1 MVEYDVHVA
10 TQETRDPMFEQEL
23 SRIGFTIDPLVEP
36 RAMFPRGG
44 YPLLGTHMTKKY
56 SDPNSIKTDMETA
69 RKLMEDMTKKYSD
82 PNSIK
87 TDMETARK
95 LMEEWGQIGYIHGEV
110 TSADLTILSKVNL
123 DMKPWPIQRFGSQPH
138 TEDKKWDIHIAI
150 PEYKLPP
157 SLEEVLHHSNSG
169 LYYISLLK
177 NREGVERVFR
187 AYTIQGI
194 NSPAEGRKLF
204 EVLTHWFCDSRVPYA
219 EMKQETYVGM
229 FKVGSPRIIPPT
241 IREIHYNQ

>member
-44 YPLLGTHMTKKY
+44 YPLLGTH
-56 SDPNSIKTDMETA
+56 
-69 RKLMEDMTKKYSD
+69 MTKKYSD